1 MPTSWVAKPK
11 LRARDGRRTLKTE
24 VKRVKCNYLQ
34 SWKTF
39 QLVTDAKL
47 LFKKIILK
55 HYLKEIQDQILEQ
68 VHFGFFCPR

>member
-1 MPTSWVAKPK
+1 MAAGLSK
-11 LRARDGRRTLKTE
+11 L
-24 VKRVKCNYLQ
+24 
-34 SWKTF
+34 

-47 LFKKIILK
+47 LFKKIILN